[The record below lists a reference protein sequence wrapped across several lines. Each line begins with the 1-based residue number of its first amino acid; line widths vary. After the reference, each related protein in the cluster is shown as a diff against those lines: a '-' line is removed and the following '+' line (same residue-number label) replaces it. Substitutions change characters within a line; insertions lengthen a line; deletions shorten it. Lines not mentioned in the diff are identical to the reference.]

1 MTVIYPAV
9 YTAGYIT
16 GEVSIM
22 KTKILALTGA
32 TTDVEIIDQYLQ
44 ELLMD
49 FNVHIR
55 SGPRFIRICIFADI
69 SIIIKMLNSFPGQSD
84 SYILYSYLNSSK
96 SHRYLYSQ
104 AIQCNIDIPVKEQ
117 LKVICHGIAISTVD
131 LIKAYGYKLEHF
143 KIIHNLDDEYM
154 PPAVFYEVPIPQ
166 SDDIDVKINDI
177 LQLLVEYL
185 DVYDDKAMVKFH
197 YHINKGTEYEVEAMF
212 TLHIQYS
219 EIFFNDCYS
228 LKYKKG
234 EDTMVEYALDINT
247 FCQYAGDALYDML
260 KKCDYILN
268 DDTAVVKLYFMRNE
282 SMEHI

>member
-1 MTVIYPAV
+1 
-9 YTAGYIT
+9 
-16 GEVSIM
+16 M

-32 TTDVEIIDQYLQ
+32 TTDDAEIIDKYLQ

-49 FNVHIR
+49 FDVHIR
-55 SGPRFIRICIFADI
+55 SGPRFIRICVFADI

-84 SYILYSYLNSSK
+84 SYVLYSYVNSSK
-96 SHRYLYSQ
+96 AHRYLYSQ
-104 AIQCNIDIPVKEQ
+104 AIQYKTSIPLRDQ
-117 LKVICHGIAISTVD
+117 LKIICHGIATSTVE
-131 LIKAYGYKLEHF
+131 LIQAYGYKLEHF
-143 KIIHNLDDEYM
+143 KIVHNLDDEYM
-154 PPAVFYEVPIPQ
+154 PPTVFYEVPIPN
-166 SDDIDVKINDI
+166 SDNIDEKINTI

-185 DVYDDKAMVKFH
+185 DVYDDKAMVKFY
-197 YHINKGTEYEVEAMF
+197 YHINKGSEYEVKTTF

-234 EDTMVEYALDINT
+234 ENTMVEYALDVNK
-247 FCQYAGDALYDML
+247 FCDYCGEALYDML
-260 KKCDYILN
+260 RMCNYVLN

>member
-1 MTVIYPAV
+1 
-9 YTAGYIT
+9 
-16 GEVSIM
+16 M

-32 TTDVEIIDQYLQ
+32 TTDVEIIDKYLQ
-44 ELLMD
+44 EILMD

-84 SYILYSYLNSSK
+84 SYVLYSYLSSSK

-104 AIQCNIDIPVKEQ
+104 AIQYNVDISIQDQ
-117 LKVICHGIAISTVD
+117 LKIICKGIATSTEE
-131 LIKAYGYKLEHF
+131 LIQYYGCKLDQF

-154 PPAVFYEVPIPQ
+154 PPSVFYEVPIPQ
-166 SDDIDVKINDI
+166 SSDMDEKINNI

-185 DVYDDKAMVKFH
+185 DIYDDKAMVKFY
-197 YHINKGTEYEVEAMF
+197 YHINKGTEYEVKTTF
-212 TLHIQYS
+212 ILHIQYS

-234 EDTMVEYALDINT
+234 DNTMVEYALDINK

-260 KKCDYILN
+260 KKCDYVLN

-282 SMEHI
+282 SIEHI